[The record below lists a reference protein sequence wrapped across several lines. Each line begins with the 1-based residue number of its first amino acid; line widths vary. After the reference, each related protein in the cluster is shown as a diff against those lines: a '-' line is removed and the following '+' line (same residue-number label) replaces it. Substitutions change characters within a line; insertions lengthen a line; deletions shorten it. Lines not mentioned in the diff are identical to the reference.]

1 MGIHLTKV
9 TAPYLIRKR
18 GMFYLQKRVP
28 KALVGHYGKEFIRK
42 SLRTRDRL
50 QAIRISSQ
58 LVTALEKEWSDKLFA
73 IPDGVPATMFLS
85 EPQHTV
91 PVLSAALTDYC
102 TMKGRQNDKRFMVF
116 TQRVAGEV
124 ISIAGDK
131 LISAY
136 SRADALAFRDRLLG
150 RGVTTAT
157 VKRNFECIRAIWN
170 YSAREHGLVTANPF
184 ANMNYGNGSAS
195 VTRKPI
201 PIENIRRIQQV
212 CFETDDDIRWLVA
225 LLSDTGMR
233 LAEAAGLAI
242 FDFHLDAEIPFVRLS
257 GHHWR
262 RLKTKG
268 SQRDIPLIG
277 ASLWAANRVV
287 ANATNEFA
295 FPRYCSLEGCKADY
309 ASNTLNKWLRKYVP
323 EGCVVHSFR
332 HSMRDRLRAVQCPVD
347 MIDQIGGWATAGV
360 GHKYGDGHNLFDINL
375 YISRLILVRNTSH
388 YRRGSAV
395 ENFEG

>member
-1 MGIHLTKV
+1 MIHLGIHLTKV

-18 GMFYLQKRVP
+18 GTFYLQKRVP

-42 SLRTRDRL
+42 SLRTRDRVT
-50 QAIRISSQ
+50 AIRISSQ
-58 LVTALEKEWSDKLFA
+58 IVTALEKEWSDKLFA
-73 IPDGVPATMFLS
+73 IPDDMPATVSLS
-85 EPQHTV
+85 EPKHTV
-91 PVLSAALTDYC
+91 PVLSAALADYC
-102 TMKGRQNDKRFMVF
+102 TMKGRLDDQRFMVF

-124 ISIAGDK
+124 IAIAGDK

-136 SRADALAFRDRLLG
+136 TRADALAFRDRLLG

-170 YSAREHGLVTANPF
+170 YSAREHGLVIANPF

-201 PIENIRRIQQV
+201 PIEHIRTIQQA
-212 CFETDDDIRWLVA
+212 CFEIDDDIRWLVA
-225 LLSDTGMR
+225 MLSDTGMR

-242 FDFHLDAEIPFVRLS
+242 SDLYLDAEIPFVRLS
-257 GHHWR
+257 EHRSR

-268 SQRDIPLIG
+268 SQRDIPLVG

-287 ANATNEFA
+287 ENATNEFA
-295 FPRYCSLEGCKADY
+295 FPRYCSAEGCKAAY
-309 ASNTLNKWLRKYVP
+309 ASNTLNKWLSKYVP

-332 HSMRDRLRAVQCPVD
+332 HSIRDRLRAVQCPSD
-347 MIDQIGGWATAGV
+347 MIDQIGGWTTEGV
-360 GHKYGDGHNLFDINL
+360 GQGYGEGYSMDVLLD
-375 YISRLILVRNTSH
+375 YIRCLND
-388 YRRGSAV
+388 
-395 ENFEG
+395 

>member
-1 MGIHLTKV
+1 MILLGIHLTKV

-28 KALVGHYGKEFIRK
+28 KALVEHYGKEFIRK

-58 LVTALEKEWSDKLFA
+58 LVTALEKEWSDKLFVM
-73 IPDGVPATMFLS
+73 PDDMPATMFLS
-85 EPQHTV
+85 EAKHTV
-91 PVLSAALTDYC
+91 PVLSAALADYC
-102 TMKGRQNDKRFMVF
+102 EMKGKLDDKRFMVF

-136 SRADALAFRDRLLG
+136 TRADALAFRDRLLG

-201 PIENIRRIQQV
+201 PIENIRTIQQV
-212 CFETDDDIRWLVA
+212 CFEMDDDIRWLVA

-242 FDFHLDAEIPFVRLS
+242 SDLYLDAEIPFVRLS
-257 GHHWR
+257 EHRWR

-268 SQRDIPLIG
+268 SQRDIPLVG
-277 ASLWAANRVV
+277 ASLWACKRLLEANDDSI
-287 ANATNEFA
+287 FA
-295 FPRYCSLEGCKADY
+295 FPRYCNEKTANANS
-309 ASNTLNKWLRKYVP
+309 ASGALNKWLSDYVP
-323 EGCVVHSFR
+323 DGCVIHSFR
-332 HSMRDRLRAVQCPVD
+332 HSMRDRLRAVSCPSD

-360 GHKYGDGHNLFDINL
+360 GQGYGEGHSLKAKRKWTSDI
-375 YISRLILVRNTSH
+375 TT
-388 YRRGSAV
+388 
-395 ENFEG
+395 

>member
-1 MGIHLTKV
+1 MIHLGIHLTKV

-73 IPDGVPATMFLS
+73 IPDDVPATLFLS
-85 EPQHTV
+85 EAQDTV
-91 PVLSAALTDYC
+91 PVLSVALTDYC
-102 TMKGRQNDKRFMVF
+102 TMKGRLDDKRFMVF

-131 LISAY
+131 LISGY
-136 SRADALAFRDRLLG
+136 TRSDALAFRDRLLG

-170 YSAREHGLVTANPF
+170 YSAREHGLVMANPF

-201 PIENIRRIQQV
+201 PIENIRMIQQV
-212 CFETDDDIRWLVA
+212 CFEMDDDIRWLVA

-242 FDFHLDAEIPFVRLS
+242 TDLHLDAEISFVRLT
-257 GHHWR
+257 GHRWR

-268 SQRDIPLIG
+268 SQRDIPLVG
-277 ASLWAANRVV
+277 ASLWAANRIVQ
-287 ANATNEFA
+287 NAKNEFA
-295 FPRYCSLEGCKADY
+295 FPRYCSPDGCKADY
-309 ASNTLNKWLRKYVP
+309 ASNTLNKWLRKYTP
-323 EGCVVHSFR
+323 AGYVVHSLR
-332 HSMRDRLRAVQCPVD
+332 HSMRDRLRAVQCPSD
-347 MIDQIGGWATAGV
+347 IIDQIGGWTTAGV
-360 GHKYGDGHNLFDINL
+360 GQGYGEGYKLDTL
-375 YISRLILVRNTSH
+375 
-388 YRRGSAV
+388 SAWL
-395 ENFEG
+395 EKI

>member
-1 MGIHLTKV
+1 
-9 TAPYLIRKR
+9 
-18 GMFYLQKRVP
+18 MFYLQKRVP
-28 KALVGHYGKEFIRK
+28 KALVGHYGKGFIRK
-42 SLRTRDRL
+42 SLRTRDRVT
-50 QAIRISSQ
+50 AIRISSQ

-73 IPDGVPATMFLS
+73 IPDDVPTTMFLS
-85 EPQHTV
+85 EPKHTV
-91 PVLSAALTDYC
+91 PVLSAALAAYC
-102 TMKGRQNDKRFMVF
+102 TMKGRLDDKRFMVF

-136 SRADALAFRDRLLG
+136 TRSDALAFRDRLLG
-150 RGVTTAT
+150 RSVTTAT

-170 YSAREHGLVTANPF
+170 YSAREHGLVIANPF

-201 PIENIRRIQQV
+201 PTKNIRTIQQV
-212 CFETDDDIRWLVA
+212 RFEMDDDIRWLVA

-233 LAEAAGLAI
+233 LAEAAGLAVS
-242 FDFHLDAEIPFVRLS
+242 DLHLDAETPFVRLS
-257 GHHWR
+257 EHRWR

-268 SQRDIPLIG
+268 SKRDIPLVG

-287 ANATNEFA
+287 VNATNEFA
-295 FPRYCSLEGCKADY
+295 FPRYCSAEGCKADY

-332 HSMRDRLRAVQCPVD
+332 HSMRDRLRAVQCPSD
-347 MIDQIGGWATAGV
+347 MIDQIGGWTTLGV
-360 GHKYGDGHNLFDINL
+360 GQGYGAGYELNVL
-375 YISRLILVRNTSH
+375 YELMNKT
-388 YRRGSAV
+388 
-395 ENFEG
+395 

>member
-58 LVTALEKEWSDKLFA
+58 LVTALEKEWSDKLFVM
-73 IPDGVPATMFLS
+73 PDDMPATMFLS
-85 EPQHTV
+85 EAKHTV
-91 PVLSAALTDYC
+91 PVLSAALADYC
-102 TMKGRQNDKRFMVF
+102 EMKGRLDDKRFMVF

-136 SRADALAFRDRLLG
+136 TRADALAFRDRLLG

-201 PIENIRRIQQV
+201 PIENIRTIQQV
-212 CFETDDDIRWLVA
+212 CFEMDDDIRWLVA

-242 FDFHLDAEIPFVRLS
+242 SDLYLDAEIPFVRLS
-257 GHHWR
+257 EHRWR

-268 SQRDIPLIG
+268 SQRDIPLVG

-287 ANATNEFA
+287 ENATNEFA
-295 FPRYCSLEGCKADY
+295 FPRYCSAEGCKADY

-323 EGCVVHSFR
+323 DGCVVHSFR
-332 HSMRDRLRAVQCPVD
+332 HSMRDRLRAVQCPSD
-347 MIDQIGGWATAGV
+347 MIGQIGGWSTAGE
-360 GHKYGDGHNLFDINL
+360 GQAY
-375 YISRLILVRNTSH
+375 RLDYSL
-388 YRRGSAV
+388 
-395 ENFEG
+395 EKKW

>member
-18 GMFYLQKRVP
+18 GMFCLQKRVP

-50 QAIRISSQ
+50 QAIRILSQ
-58 LVTALEKEWSDKLFA
+58 LVTALEKEWSEKMFA
-73 IPDGVPATMFLS
+73 IPDDVPATVFLS
-85 EPQHTV
+85 EAQDTF
-91 PVLSAALTDYC
+91 PVLSAALSDYC
-102 TMKGRQNDKRFMVF
+102 TMKGRLDDKRFMVF
-116 TQRVAGEV
+116 TQRVVGEV
-124 ISIAGDK
+124 IAISGDK

-136 SRADALAFRDRLLG
+136 TRADSLAFRDRLLG

-170 YSAREHGLVTANPF
+170 YSAREHGLVIANPF

-195 VTRKPI
+195 VIRKPI
-201 PIENIRRIQQV
+201 PIENIRMIQHV
-212 CFETDDDIRWLVA
+212 CFEMDDDIRWLVA

-242 FDFHLDAEIPFVRLS
+242 SDLHLDAEIPFVRLTEHS
-257 GHHWR
+257 WR

-268 SQRDIPLIG
+268 SQRDIPLVG
-277 ASLWAANRVV
+277 ASLWAANRIVE
-287 ANATNEFA
+287 NAKNEFA
-295 FPRYCSLEGCKADY
+295 FPRYCSADGCKADY
-309 ASNTLNKWLRKYVP
+309 ASNTLNKWIRRYVP

-332 HSMRDRLRAVQCPVD
+332 HSMRDRLRAVGCPAD
-347 MIDQIGGWATAGV
+347 MIDQIGGWTTVGV
-360 GHKYGDGHNLFDINL
+360 GQGYGVGYGLDIKREWL
-375 YISRLILVRNTSH
+375 LLIICH
-388 YRRGSAV
+388 P
-395 ENFEG
+395 

>member
-1 MGIHLTKV
+1 MTKV

-73 IPDGVPATMFLS
+73 IPDNVAATVFLS
-85 EPQHTV
+85 ESKETA
-91 PVLSAALTDYC
+91 PVLSAALIDYC
-102 TMKGRQNDKRFMVF
+102 TMKGRLGDKRFMVF

-124 ISIAGDK
+124 IAVAGDK

-136 SRADALAFRDRLLG
+136 TRADALAFRQKLLE
-150 RGVTTAT
+150 RRVATAT

-170 YSAREHGLVTANPF
+170 YSAREHGLVAANPF
-184 ANMNYGNGSAS
+184 ANMNYGNGTPSI
-195 VTRKPI
+195 TRKPI
-201 PIENIRRIQQV
+201 PIENIRQIQQA
-212 CFETDDDIRWLVA
+212 CFEMDDDIRWLVA

-233 LAEAAGLAI
+233 LAEAAGLAVADLQI
-242 FDFHLDAEIPFVRLS
+242 DAEIPFVRVAE
-257 GHHWR
+257 HRWR
-262 RLKTKG
+262 RLKTKS
-268 SQRDIPLIG
+268 SQRDIPLVG

-287 ANATNEFA
+287 DNATNQFA
-295 FPRYCSLEGCKADY
+295 FPRYSSVAGCKADY
-309 ASNTLNKWLRKYVP
+309 ASNTLNKWLRAFVP
-323 EGCVVHSFR
+323 KGCVVHSFR
-332 HSMRDRLRAVQCPVD
+332 HSMRDRLRSVQCPSD

-360 GHKYGDGHNLFDINL
+360 GQGYGQGFVSMDLMKFL
-375 YISRLILVRNTSH
+375 SRIC
-388 YRRGSAV
+388 
-395 ENFEG
+395 

>member
-1 MGIHLTKV
+1 MIHLGIHLTKV

-18 GMFYLQKRVP
+18 GTFYLQKRVP
-28 KALVGHYGKEFIRK
+28 KALVEHYGKELIRK
-42 SLRTRDRL
+42 SLRTRDRFT
-50 QAIRISSQ
+50 AIRISSQ
-58 LVTALEKEWSDKLFA
+58 LVTALEKEWSDNM
-73 IPDGVPATMFLS
+73 PATVFLS
-85 EPQHTV
+85 EPKHTV
-91 PVLSAALTDYC
+91 PVLSVALADYC
-102 TMKGRQNDKRFMVF
+102 TMKGRQDDKRFMVF
-116 TQRVAGEV
+116 TRRVAGEV

-136 SRADALAFRDRLLG
+136 TRADALAFRDRLLG

-170 YSAREHGLVTANPF
+170 YSAREHGLVIANPF

-201 PIENIRRIQQV
+201 PIEHIRTIQQA
-212 CFETDDDIRWLVA
+212 CFEIDDDIRWLVA

-242 FDFHLDAEIPFVRLS
+242 SDLHLDAEIPLVRLS
-257 GHHWR
+257 EHRWR

-268 SQRDIPLIG
+268 SQRDIPLVG

-287 ANATNEFA
+287 ENATNEFA
-295 FPRYCSLEGCKADY
+295 FPRYCSAEDCKADY
-309 ASNTLNKWLRKYVP
+309 ASNTLNKWLSKYVP

-332 HSMRDRLRAVQCPVD
+332 HSMRDRLRAVQCPSD
-347 MIDQIGGWATAGV
+347 MIDQIGGWQSAHV
-360 GHKYGDGHNLFDINL
+360 GESYGMGYPLSVIVKFLNDGE
-375 YISRLILVRNTSH
+375 TK
-388 YRRGSAV
+388 
-395 ENFEG
+395 

>member
-1 MGIHLTKV
+1 MTKV
-9 TAPYLIRKR
+9 TSPYLIRKR
-18 GMFYLQKRVP
+18 GTFYLQKRVP

-73 IPDGVPATMFLS
+73 LPDDMPATMFLS
-85 EPQHTV
+85 EPKHTV
-91 PVLSAALTDYC
+91 PVLSAALADYC
-102 TMKGRQNDKRFMVF
+102 TMKGRLDDKRFMVF
-116 TQRVAGEV
+116 THRVAGEV
-124 ISIAGDK
+124 IAIAGDK

-136 SRADALAFRDRLLG
+136 TRADALAFRDRLLG

-201 PIENIRRIQQV
+201 PIENIRTIQQV
-212 CFETDDDIRWLVA
+212 CFEIDDDIRWLVA

-242 FDFHLDAEIPFVRLS
+242 SDLHLDAEIPFVRLS
-257 GHHWR
+257 EHRWR

-268 SQRDIPLIG
+268 SQRRHT
-277 ASLWAANRVV
+277 ACRRVSV
-287 ANATNEFA
+287 
-295 FPRYCSLEGCKADY
+295 G
-309 ASNTLNKWLRKYVP
+309 RK
-323 EGCVVHSFR
+323 
-332 HSMRDRLRAVQCPVD
+332 
-347 MIDQIGGWATAGV
+347 
-360 GHKYGDGHNLFDINL
+360 
-375 YISRLILVRNTSH
+375 SRC
-388 YRRGSAV
+388 
-395 ENFEG
+395 

>member
-1 MGIHLTKV
+1 MIHLGIHLTKV

-50 QAIRISSQ
+50 QAIRISSH
-58 LVTALEKEWSDKLFA
+58 LVMALEKEWSDKLFA
-73 IPDGVPATMFLS
+73 IPDDVPATLFLS
-85 EPQHTV
+85 EAQETV

-102 TMKGRQNDKRFMVF
+102 TMKGRLDDKRFMVF
-116 TQRVAGEV
+116 TQRVTGEV

-136 SRADALAFRDRLLG
+136 TRADALAFRDRLLG

-170 YSAREHGLVTANPF
+170 YSAREHGLVMANPF

-201 PIENIRRIQQV
+201 PTENIRAIQQV
-212 CFETDDDIRWLVA
+212 CFEMDDDIRWLVA

-242 FDFHLDAEIPFVRLS
+242 TDLHLDAEIPFVRLTE
-257 GHHWR
+257 HRWR

-268 SQRDIPLIG
+268 SYRDIPLVG
-277 ASLWAANRVV
+277 ASLWAANRIVK
-287 ANATNEFA
+287 NAANEFA
-295 FPRYCSLEGCKADY
+295 FPRYCSLDGCKADY

-332 HSMRDRLRAVQCPVD
+332 HSMRDRLRAVQCPAD
-347 MIDQIGGWATAGV
+347 MIDQIGGWTTAGV
-360 GHKYGDGHNLFDINL
+360 GEGYGIGYSIEKKCGWTRKIVWLC
-375 YISRLILVRNTSH
+375 
-388 YRRGSAV
+388 
-395 ENFEG
+395 

>member
-1 MGIHLTKV
+1 MIHLGIHLTKV

-28 KALVGHYGKEFIRK
+28 KALVGHYGKEFVRK

-73 IPDGVPATMFLS
+73 IPEDVPATMFLS

-102 TMKGRQNDKRFMVF
+102 TMKGRLDDKRFMVF
-116 TQRVAGEV
+116 TQRVAAEV
-124 ISIAGDK
+124 IAIAGDK

-136 SRADALAFRDRLLG
+136 TRADALAFRDRLLG

-170 YSAREHGLVTANPF
+170 CSAREHGLVIANPF

-212 CFETDDDIRWLVA
+212 CFEMDDDIRWLVA

-242 FDFHLDAEIPFVRLS
+242 SDLRLDAEIPFVRLS
-257 GHHWR
+257 EHRWR

-268 SQRDIPLIG
+268 SQRDIPLVG

-287 ANATNEFA
+287 ASATNEFA
-295 FPRYCSLEGCKADY
+295 FPRYCSAEDCKADY

-332 HSMRDRLRAVQCPVD
+332 HSMRDRLRAIQCPAD
-347 MIDQIGGWATAGV
+347 MIDQIGGWTRIGV
-360 GHKYGDGHNLFDINL
+360 GEKYGVGYD
-375 YISRLILVRNTSH
+375 
-388 YRRGSAV
+388 
-395 ENFEG
+395 FEMMCSFLELLSD

>member
-28 KALVGHYGKEFIRK
+28 KALVGHYGKDFIRK

-73 IPDGVPATMFLS
+73 IPEDVPATFFLS
-85 EPQHTV
+85 EGQDTV
-91 PVLSAALTDYC
+91 PILSASLTDYC
-102 TMKGRQNDKRFMVF
+102 TMKGRLDDKRFMVF

-124 ISIAGDK
+124 IAIAGDK

-136 SRADALAFRDRLLG
+136 TRADALAFRDRLLG

-170 YSAREHGLVTANPF
+170 YSAREHGLVIANPF

-201 PIENIRRIQQV
+201 PIENIRMIQQV

-233 LAEAAGLAI
+233 LAEAAGLAVS
-242 FDFHLDAEIPFVRLS
+242 DLHLDSEIPFVRLS
-257 GHHWR
+257 EHRWR

-268 SQRDIPLIG
+268 SQRDIPLVG
-277 ASLWAANRVV
+277 ASLWAANRIVQ
-287 ANATNEFA
+287 NATNEFA

-347 MIDQIGGWATAGV
+347 MIDQIGGWATV
-360 GHKYGDGHNLFDINL
+360 GIGQGYGEGYSISIKHKWILNLDLDLPRI
-375 YISRLILVRNTSH
+375 I
-388 YRRGSAV
+388 
-395 ENFEG
+395 